1 MKRFIIFKNNNN
13 INDIIDVFKT
23 LVGQNIEIEYSS
35 NVIVRYN
42 YENQNDVKELLISF
56 CNENMVDLICY
67 VSSLQEAVINAEIN
81 IGLNLIDKL
90 PSGVYDLKNALL
102 NVKSCGNCKMIL
114 NAILS
119 SSGVDEE
126 FIKQFL
132 SYDLN
137 ISRASKNMYIHRNT
151 LNYKIDK
158 LYELSGFDLR
168 VFLDSY
174 ILYNLI
180 QNR

>member
-1 MKRFIIFKNNNN
+1 MKRFIIFKNNDN

-81 IGLNLIDKL
+81 IGLDR
-90 PSGVYDLKNALL
+90 
-102 NVKSCGNCKMIL
+102 KS
-114 NAILS
+114 
-119 SSGVDEE
+119 V
-126 FIKQFL
+126 
-132 SYDLN
+132 
-137 ISRASKNMYIHRNT
+137 
-151 LNYKIDK
+151 
-158 LYELSGFDLR
+158 
-168 VFLDSY
+168 V
-174 ILYNLI
+174 
-180 QNR
+180 